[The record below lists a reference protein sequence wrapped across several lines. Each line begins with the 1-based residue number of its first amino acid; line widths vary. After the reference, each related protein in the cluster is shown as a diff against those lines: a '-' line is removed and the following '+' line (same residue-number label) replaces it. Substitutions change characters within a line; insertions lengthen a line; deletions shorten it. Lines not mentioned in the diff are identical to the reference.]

1 MAYIFLEEGDL
12 ESAILAQFLNE
23 RSDEPQFAILEVIE
37 KKKISLIKTKLNKR
51 YDLSAIF
58 DATGDDRNF
67 YILDL
72 LIKLVIYDFIRRNA
86 ARKMPKDVKDD
97 RDEALKTL
105 EAIKAGK
112 EVPDGLPSITDTEG
126 NTVAR
131 VTSGNN
137 KNSNFYI

>member
-1 MAYIFLEEGDL
+1 MAYIFLEDGDL

-23 RSDEPQFAILEVIE
+23 RSDEPQLAILEVIE

-86 ARKMPKDVKDD
+86 ARKMTKDIKEDYDD
-97 RDEALKTL
+97 AMKSL